1 MSKEFTY
8 ATKGVCSRR
17 IFFELDGTTVKNV
30 RFEGGCHG
38 NTQGLAALA
47 NGMQA
52 DELIK
57 RLKAIVK
64 ADEVFFPDMLLKKDN
79 IRDVLDVP
87 KKVIDYINAL

>member
-17 IFFELDGTTVKNV
+17 ITFELDGNTVKNV

-47 NGMQA
+47 EGMQA
-52 DELIK
+52 EELVK
-57 RLKAIVK
+57 RLKGTNCRGRGTSCPDQLAKAIE
-64 ADEVFFPDMLLKKDN
+64 AEKK
-79 IRDVLDVP
+79 
-87 KKVIDYINAL
+87 KK

>member
-8 ATKGVCSRR
+8 TTKGVCSRR

-57 RLKAIVK
+57 RLKGTDCRGRGTSCPDQLAKAIEEAVN
-64 ADEVFFPDMLLKKDN
+64 EG
-79 IRDVLDVP
+79 
-87 KKVIDYINAL
+87 

>member
-57 RLKAIVK
+57 RLKGTDCRGRGTSCPDQLAKAIEEAVN
-64 ADEVFFPDMLLKKDN
+64 EG
-79 IRDVLDVP
+79 
-87 KKVIDYINAL
+87 